1 MLVKDLMTTGVL
13 AVHETDTL
21 RAVVT
26 KMLNRQ
32 CGAIPVIEGDTRL
45 VGLVAIRDI
54 LLLLYPNCGDYIHDS
69 VQSRDFVEMES
80 GYAALMSR
88 PVGQVMT
95 RKPFTVA
102 PDDPVLKAAS
112 YMGLKHLRRIPVVD
126 NARLVGMI
134 SISDIN
140 RGLFLAHRR

>member
-1 MLVKDLMTTGVL
+1 MQVRDLMTTGVL
-13 AVHETDTL
+13 TVHETDDVQ
-21 RAVVT
+21 AVVT

-32 CGAIPVIEGDTRL
+32 CGAIPVIEGDMAL

-54 LLLLYPNCGDYIHDS
+54 LLPLYPNCGDYIHDNI
-69 VQSRDFVEMES
+69 QGRDFVEMEG

-88 PVGQVMT
+88 QVAQIMT